1 MTYDYHGSWENST
14 GHVAPLYARKSEDE
28 EQQRYNVN
36 FTISYYLDNGV
47 PSEKLNLGFA
57 CYGKTYTL
65 EEETKTKFGSSAK
78 GAGNA
83 GNVNKNKKFKFFN
96 VFFLF

>member
-14 GHVAPLYARKSEDE
+14 GHVAPLFSRKSEDK
-28 EQQRYNVN
+28 EQQQYNIN
-36 FTISYYLDNGV
+36 FTISFYLDNGV

-65 EEETKTKFGSSAK
+65 EEKTIAKFGSPAKSA
-78 GAGNA
+78 GHAGK
-83 GNVNKNKKFKFFN
+83 VNK
-96 VFFLF
+96 